1 MRNTSGAATVVG
13 ALVGASEVGAIVV
26 SGADTSTGT
35 AVDTA
40 SASSD
45 PPPPHDESV
54 ATRIAA
60 NIDFEPVRMK
70 ANVGDVVRATRTTS
84 MDRTTRLVPPL
95 LVGVGAGIL
104 SGLFGVGG
112 GILVVPALTMVLK
125 LDQRMASG
133 TSLGAVFPISVASLA
148 TYWSQDNV
156 DWAMALWLA
165 IGAVAGAVYGTKL
178 IHRLPRRTIGYLFT
192 AMLILTAIRLYVPT
206 EADGRGAIEVGSAI
220 ALVIIGF
227 LTGVLAGLLGIGG
240 GVVMVPI
247 MIVFFS
253 AIPVIAKGTSAAVII
268 PTAIIGTWRNAR
280 AKNIDGRTAAI
291 VGLAGIPT
299 AIIGGLVADVMNED
313 LSNALFATLVLT
325 VATKMLVDLRRESN
339 A

>member
-1 MRNTSGAATVVG
+1 
-13 ALVGASEVGAIVV
+13 
-26 SGADTSTGT
+26 
-35 AVDTA
+35 
-40 SASSD
+40 
-45 PPPPHDESV
+45 
-54 ATRIAA
+54 
-60 NIDFEPVRMK
+60 
-70 ANVGDVVRATRTTS
+70 

-240 GVVMVPI
+240 GVIMVPI
-247 MIVFFS
+247 MIVLFGE
-253 AIPVIAKGTSAAVII
+253 IPVIAKGTAVAVTS
-268 PTAIIGTWRNAR
+268 PTALSGTLRNLRAR
-280 AKNIDGRTAAI
+280 NIDVKVAI
-291 VGLAGIPT
+291 VVGLAGIPT
-299 AIIGGLVADVMNED
+299 AIFGSLVADTMSKD
-313 LSNALFATLVLT
+313 LSNALFATLVLA
-325 VATKMLVDLRRESN
+325 VASKMLWDLRRNS
-339 A
+339 AA